1 MEDKTVE
8 IKQVREREIWVGENR
23 FYLDNGLLCINLV
36 GEMDDKT
43 VVAMKE
49 AYFKLNNMVDGKIDA
64 LIDLNKAG
72 QQSAGA
78 RKTWNELSEGENSGK
93 LALFGMHPVARVM
106 ASFVMGVTKKEDM
119 RFFKTKEDAL
129 AWLKE

>member
-1 MEDKTVE
+1 MEEKSVE
-8 IKQVREREIWVGENR
+8 LKQLSEREIWVGENR
-23 FYLDNGLLCINLV
+23 LYLDVDLLYVNLV

-49 AYFKLNNMVDGKIDA
+49 AYFKLNSMVNGKLDT

-72 QQSAGA
+72 KQSVGA
-78 RKTWNELSEGENSGK
+78 RKTWKELSENENSGK
-93 LALFGMHPVARVM
+93 LAITGVSPVARVI

-119 RFFKTKEDAL
+119 RFFKSKDEAL
-129 AWLKE
+129 VWLKE

>member
-1 MEDKTVE
+1 MDGESFEVKHVS
-8 IKQVREREIWVGENR
+8 EREIWVGENR
-23 FYLDNGLLCINLV
+23 FYLDVDLLYVNLV
-36 GEMDDKT
+36 GEMDDKK

-49 AYFKLNNMVDGKIDA
+49 TYFKLNNMVGGKLDV

-72 QQSAGA
+72 KQSIGA
-78 RKTWNELSEGENSGK
+78 RKTWKELSENENTGK
-93 LALFGMHPVARVM
+93 LALIGMHPVAKVV

-119 RFFKTKEDAL
+119 RFFKSKDDAL

>member
-1 MEDKTVE
+1 
-8 IKQVREREIWVGENR
+8 
-23 FYLDNGLLCINLV
+23 

-49 AYFKLNNMVDGKIDA
+49 AYFKLDNMVDGKLDA

-78 RKTWNELSEGENSGK
+78 RKTWKELSENENSGK
-93 LALFGMHPVARVM
+93 LAIIGISPVAKVI
-106 ASFVMGVTKKEDM
+106 ASFVMGVTNKEDM
-119 RFFKTKEDAL
+119 RFFKSKDEAL